1 MTAEHRRICAIYTR
15 KSTEEGLDQNFN
27 SLDAQRDACENYIAS
42 QKSEGWLM
50 ARERYDDGGYS
61 GGNMEPPGLKKLL
74 DDVRSGMV
82 DIIVVYKIDRLSR
95 SLADFA
101 KLVEIFDK
109 HKVTFVSVTQA
120 FSTTTSMARLPLNIL
135 LSFAQ
140 FERELAGERVRDK
153 IAASRQ
159 RGIWMGGMPPLG
171 YDLSERKLIPNP
183 DESKIVREM
192 STRFAAMPSMATL
205 VRDLR
210 ARGVTSKSWT
220 TAKGIERKG
229 QLITKGYVYKIF
241 KNPVYIGMAAYKG
254 QQYPGEHRGIID
266 QEVWDTVQELL
277 KAGDKHVKGGTGM
290 CKTKAP
296 SMLRGLIFSPE
307 GRAFTPGWTSK
318 GPKQY
323 RYYINTDAIKL
334 GKEACEVR
342 RMPAGEIEGVV
353 VEQLRGVLRAPEI
366 LAEAVREVN
375 LARPSISEADAIQ
388 TLQSID
394 QVWDH
399 LFHAEQACIAKALI
413 ERITV
418 RKAGISIKWKTN
430 GMTKLLRDSVM
441 QQAYKE
447 ATWRRRSPT
456 SR

>member
-1 MTAEHRRICAIYTR
+1 MTAERRLICAIYTR

-50 ARERYDDGGYS
+50 ARERYDDGGFS
-61 GGNMEPPGLKKLL
+61 GGNMERPGLKKLL
-74 DDVRSGMV
+74 EDVRSGMV

-101 KLVEIFDK
+101 KLVEIFDE

-120 FSTTTSMARLPLNIL
+120 FNTTTSMGRLTLNIL

-171 YDLSERKLIPNP
+171 YDVADRKLIPNP
-183 DESKIVREM
+183 QEAKIVREM
-192 STRFAAMPSMATL
+192 FTRFAAMPSMATL

-220 TAKGIERKG
+220 TGKGIERQGK
-229 QLITKGYVYKIF
+229 LITKGYVYKVF

-254 QQYPGEHRGIID
+254 QQYPGEHRAIID

-277 KAGDKHVKGGTGM
+277 KAGDKHVKGGCGM
-290 CKTKAP
+290 RETKAP

-342 RMPAGEIEGVV
+342 RVPAGEIEGVV
-353 VEQLRGVLRAPEI
+353 VERLRGVLRAPEI
-366 LAEAVREVN
+366 LAEAVREVTSS
-375 LARPSISEADAIQ
+375 RPDISEADAIQ

-394 QVWDH
+394 QVWDN
-399 LFHAEQACIAKALI
+399 LFPAEQGCIAKALI

-418 RKAGISIKWKTN
+418 RTDGIDIKWKSA
-430 GMTKLLRDSVM
+430 GMTKLLRDTVM

-447 ATWRRRSPT
+447 AA
-456 SR
+456 

>member
-1 MTAEHRRICAIYTR
+1 MTAERRLICAIYTR

-50 ARERYDDGGYS
+50 ARERYDDGGFS
-61 GGNMEPPGLKKLL
+61 GGNMERPGLKKLL
-74 DDVRSGMV
+74 EDVRSGMV

-101 KLVEIFDK
+101 KLVEIFDE

-120 FSTTTSMARLPLNIL
+120 FNTTTSMGRLTLNIL

-171 YDLSERKLIPNP
+171 YDVADRKLIPNP
-183 DESKIVREM
+183 EEAKIVREM
-192 STRFAAMPSMATL
+192 FTRFAAMPSMATL
-205 VRDLR
+205 VRDMR
-210 ARGVTSKSWT
+210 AKGVTSKSWT
-220 TAKGIERKG
+220 TAKGIERQGK
-229 QLITKGYVYKIF
+229 LITKGYVYKVF

-254 QQYPGEHRGIID
+254 QQYPGEHSAIID

-277 KAGDKHVKGGTGM
+277 KAGDKHVKGGAGM
-290 CKTKAP
+290 RETKAP
-296 SMLRGLIFSPE
+296 SMLRGLIFSPK

-334 GKEACEVR
+334 GKDACEVCR
-342 RMPAGEIEGVV
+342 VPAGEIEGVV
-353 VEQLRGVLRAPEI
+353 VQQIRGVLRSPEI
-366 LAEAVREVN
+366 LSQAVHEVSI
-375 LARPSISEADAIQ
+375 ARPDISETDAIKH
-388 TLQSID
+388 LQSID
-394 QVWDH
+394 HVWDH
-399 LFHAEQACIAKALI
+399 LFPAEKLRIAHALI

-418 RKAGISIKWKTN
+418 RKDGISITWKTK
-430 GMTKLLRDSVM
+430 GMPRFLRDSIM
-441 QQAYKE
+441 QQTYKE
-447 ATWRRRSPT
+447 AA
-456 SR
+456 

>member
-1 MTAEHRRICAIYTR
+1 MTAERRLICAIYTR

-61 GGNMEPPGLKKLL
+61 GGNMERPGLKKLL
-74 DDVRSGMV
+74 EDVRSGMV

-101 KLVEIFDK
+101 KLVEIFDE

-120 FSTTTSMARLPLNIL
+120 FNTTTSMGRLTLNIL

-171 YDLSERKLIPNP
+171 YDVSDRKLIPNP
-183 DESKIVREM
+183 EEAKVVREM
-192 STRFAAMPSMATL
+192 FTRFAAM
-205 VRDLR
+205 
-210 ARGVTSKSWT
+210 
-220 TAKGIERKG
+220 
-229 QLITKGYVYKIF
+229 ITKGYVYKVF

-254 QQYPGEHRGIID
+254 QQYPGEHSAIID

-277 KAGDKHVKGGTGM
+277 KAGDKHVKGGCGM
-290 CKTKAP
+290 RETKAP

-342 RMPAGEIEGVV
+342 RVPAGEIEGVV
-353 VEQLRGVLRAPEI
+353 IEQLRGVLRAPEI
-366 LAEAVREVN
+366 LAAAVREVT
-375 LARPSISEADAIQ
+375 LSRPDISEADAIQ

-394 QVWDH
+394 QVWDK
-399 LFHAEQACIAKALI
+399 LFPAEQGCIAKALI

-418 RKAGISIKWKTN
+418 RRDGIDIKWKSA
-430 GMTKLLRDSVM
+430 GMTKLLRDTVM

-447 ATWRRRSPT
+447 AA
-456 SR
+456 

>member
-1 MTAEHRRICAIYTR
+1 MTADRRLICAIYTR

-42 QKSEGWLM
+42 QKSEAWLM

-61 GGNMEPPGLKKLL
+61 GGNMERPGLKKLL
-74 DDVRSGMV
+74 EDVRSGMV

-101 KLVEIFDK
+101 KLVEIFDE

-120 FSTTTSMARLPLNIL
+120 FNTTTSMGRLTLNIL

-171 YDLSERKLIPNP
+171 YDVSDRKLIPNP
-183 DESKIVREM
+183 EEAKVVREM
-192 STRFAAMPSMATL
+192 FTRFAAMPSMATL
-205 VRDLR
+205 VRDMR

-220 TAKGIERKG
+220 TGKGIERQGK
-229 QLITKGYVYKIF
+229 LITKGYVYKVF

-254 QQYPGEHRGIID
+254 QQYPGEHSAIID

-277 KAGDKHVKGGTGM
+277 KAGDKHVKGGCGM
-290 CKTKAP
+290 RETKAQ

-334 GKEACEVR
+334 GKQACEVR
-342 RMPAGEIEGVV
+342 RVPAGEIEGVV
-353 VEQLRGVLRAPEI
+353 VEQLRGVVRAPEI
-366 LAEAVREVN
+366 LASAVREVT
-375 LARPSISEADAIQ
+375 LSRPDISEADAIQ

-394 QVWDH
+394 QVWDN
-399 LFHAEQACIAKALI
+399 LFPAEQA
-413 ERITV
+413 
-418 RKAGISIKWKTN
+418 
-430 GMTKLLRDSVM
+430 
-441 QQAYKE
+441 
-447 ATWRRRSPT
+447 
-456 SR
+456 

>member
-1 MTAEHRRICAIYTR
+1 MTAERRLICAIYTR

-61 GGNMEPPGLKKLL
+61 GGNMERPGLKKLL
-74 DDVRSGMV
+74 EDVRSGMV

-101 KLVEIFDK
+101 KLVEIFDE

-120 FSTTTSMARLPLNIL
+120 FNTTTSMGRLTLNIL

-171 YDLSERKLIPNP
+171 YDVADRKLIPNP
-183 DESKIVREM
+183 EEAKIVREM
-192 STRFAAMPSMATL
+192 FTRFAAMPSMASL

-210 ARGVTSKSWT
+210 AKGVTSKSWT
-220 TAKGIERKG
+220 TAKGIERQGK
-229 QLITKGYVYKIF
+229 LITKGYVYKVF

-254 QQYPGEHRGIID
+254 QQYPGEHSAIID

-277 KAGDKHVKGGTGM
+277 KAGDKHVKGGAGM
-290 CKTKAP
+290 RETKAP

-307 GRAFTPGWTSK
+307 GRAFTP
-318 GPKQY
+318 
-323 RYYINTDAIKL
+323 R
-334 GKEACEVR
+334 
-342 RMPAGEIEGVV
+342 
-353 VEQLRGVLRAPEI
+353 
-366 LAEAVREVN
+366 
-375 LARPSISEADAIQ
+375 
-388 TLQSID
+388 
-394 QVWDH
+394 
-399 LFHAEQACIAKALI
+399 HASLK
-413 ERITV
+413 R
-418 RKAGISIKWKTN
+418 
-430 GMTKLLRDSVM
+430 
-441 QQAYKE
+441 
-447 ATWRRRSPT
+447 
-456 SR
+456 

>member
-1 MTAEHRRICAIYTR
+1 MTAERRLICAIYTR

-27 SLDAQRDACENYIAS
+27 SLDAQRDACENFIAS
-42 QKSEGWLM
+42 QKSEGWMM
-50 ARERYDDGGYS
+50 ARERYDDGGFS
-61 GGNMEPPGLKKLL
+61 GGNMQRPGLQRLL

-101 KLVEIFDK
+101 KLVELFDE

-120 FSTTTSMARLPLNIL
+120 FNTTTSMGRLTLNIL

-171 YDLSERKLIPNP
+171 YDVKDRKLIPNP
-183 DESKIVREM
+183 AETQIVREM
-192 STRFAAMPSMATL
+192 FQRFAATPSMATL

-220 TAKGIERKG
+220 TSKGIERSGK
-229 QLITKGYVYKIF
+229 LITKGYVYKVF
-241 KNPVYIGMAAYKG
+241 KNSVYIGMAAYKG
-254 QQYPGEHRGIID
+254 KQFPGEHEPIIE
-266 QEVWDTVQELL
+266 QELWDTVQENL
-277 KAGDKHVKGGTGM
+277 KAGDKHVKGGSESRD
-290 CKTKAP
+290 TKAP
-296 SMLRGLIFSPE
+296 TLLRGLLFSPE

-318 GPKQY
+318 GPKRY
-323 RYYINTDAIKL
+323 LYYINTDSIKL
-334 GKEACEVR
+334 GKDACEVR
-342 RMPAGEIEGVV
+342 RIPAGEIEGVV
-353 VEQLRGVLRAPEI
+353 VQQLRGALRSPEI
-366 LAEAVREVN
+366 LSQAVHEVSI
-375 LARPSISEADAIQ
+375 ARPDISETDAIKH
-388 TLQSID
+388 LQSID

-399 LFHAEQACIAKALI
+399 LFPAEKVRIAHALI

-418 RKAGISIKWKTN
+418 RKDGISITWKTK
-430 GMTKLLRDSVM
+430 GMPRFLRDSIM
-441 QQAYKE
+441 QQPYKE
-447 ATWRRRSPT
+447 AA
-456 SR
+456 

>member
-1 MTAEHRRICAIYTR
+1 
-15 KSTEEGLDQNFN
+15 
-27 SLDAQRDACENYIAS
+27 
-42 QKSEGWLM
+42 M

-61 GGNMEPPGLKKLL
+61 GGNMERPGLKKLL
-74 DDVRSGMV
+74 EDVRSGMV

-101 KLVEIFDK
+101 KLVEIFDE

-120 FSTTTSMARLPLNIL
+120 FNTTTSMGRLTLNIL

-140 FERELAGERVRDK
+140 FERELSGERVRDK

-171 YDLSERKLIPNP
+171 YDVSDRKLIPNP
-183 DESKIVREM
+183 EEAKVVREM
-192 STRFAAMPSMATL
+192 FTRFAAMPSMATL
-205 VRDLR
+205 VRDMR

-220 TAKGIERKG
+220 TGKGIERQGK
-229 QLITKGYVYKIF
+229 LITKGYVYKVF

-254 QQYPGEHRGIID
+254 QQYPGEHSAIID

-277 KAGDKHVKGGTGM
+277 KAGDKHVKGGCGM
-290 CKTKAP
+290 RETKAP

-334 GKEACEVR
+334 GKQACEVR
-342 RMPAGEIEGVV
+342 RVPAGEIEGVV
-353 VEQLRGVLRAPEI
+353 VEQLRGVMRAPEI
-366 LAEAVREVN
+366 LAAAVREVT
-375 LARPSISEADAIQ
+375 LSRPDISEADAIQ

-394 QVWDH
+394 QVWDN
-399 LFHAEQACIAKALI
+399 LFPAEQTCIAKALI

-418 RKAGISIKWKTN
+418 RTDGISIKWKST
-430 GMTKLLRDSVM
+430 GMTKLLRDTVR
-441 QQAYKE
+441 QQAHKE
-447 ATWRRRSPT
+447 AA
-456 SR
+456 

>member
-1 MTAEHRRICAIYTR
+1 MTAERRLICAIYTR

-50 ARERYDDGGYS
+50 ARERYDDGGFS
-61 GGNMEPPGLKKLL
+61 GGNMERPGLKKLL
-74 DDVRSGMV
+74 EDVRSGMV

-101 KLVEIFDK
+101 KLVEIFDE

-120 FSTTTSMARLPLNIL
+120 FNTTTSMGRLTLNIL

-171 YDLSERKLIPNP
+171 YDVADRKLIPNP
-183 DESKIVREM
+183 EEAKIVREM
-192 STRFAAMPSMATL
+192 FTRFAAMPSMATL
-205 VRDLR
+205 VRDMR
-210 ARGVTSKSWT
+210 AKGVTSKSWT
-220 TAKGIERKG
+220 TAKGIERQGK
-229 QLITKGYVYKIF
+229 LITKGYVYKVF

-254 QQYPGEHRGIID
+254 QQYPGEHSAIID

-277 KAGDKHVKGGTGM
+277 KAGDKHVKGGAGM
-290 CKTKAP
+290 RETKAP

-334 GKEACEVR
+334 GKDACEVCR
-342 RMPAGEIEGVV
+342 VPAGEIEGVV
-353 VEQLRGVLRAPEI
+353 VQQIRGVLRSPEI
-366 LAEAVREVN
+366 LSQAVHEVSI
-375 LARPSISEADAIQ
+375 ARPDISETDAIKH
-388 TLQSID
+388 LQSID
-394 QVWDH
+394 HVWDH
-399 LFHAEQACIAKALI
+399 LFPAEKLRIAHALI

-418 RKAGISIKWKTN
+418 RKDGISITWKTK
-430 GMTKLLRDSVM
+430 GMPRFLRDSIM
-441 QQAYKE
+441 QQTYKE
-447 ATWRRRSPT
+447 AA
-456 SR
+456 